1 MKTSKII
8 GIRYHRQN
16 LHGKSPGRFRGL
28 WKVTAIAFSLCF
40 IGVVVSLSIGFAVL
54 SQKLPSI
61 ENFAA
66 SFESPNNPTVIYD
79 REGIHPL
86 LSLQYPDIQAEHLSI
101 DEPGGKNFSS
111 DFIRIVIPSRDPDF
125 WNHSGSA
132 GWKYFLNPDPVTI
145 AEDLVEDVF
154 DDQLGTG
161 IQKPIFMRILA
172 REITEI
178 YGRKAILTWY
188 LNSAYFGQLSFG
200 ADAAAKIYL
209 NKSATSLTLPES
221 VLLCAIL
228 KAPALNP
235 IDSKGAVK
243 DSYLSEV
250 ETLIRRNALTD
261 EEIEILRST
270 NFIIFEP
277 PEKKYEVQDNPII
290 QKSLSAAYEK
300 FGQEKVERGGFSI
313 FSTLDYKLQKVLEC
327 LTIANQDQDKQ
338 CPLADSTSLNESQYQ
353 EIQKVLSGNPVSV
366 TVMDVKTGQL
376 LAAIDTDSSIS
387 SNRTFH
393 NVFTPHEPGSSL
405 TPWIALAALNMGYSA
420 SSMLWDLIDSGSP
433 VPPGYQNPD
442 RKIHGPVRLRTAMTQ
457 DLLDPVAELLSAL
470 RPEKVWNLA
479 EKFGLNELPVGNADQ
494 VIFSGGAVTTE
505 SLAAALIPFANE
517 GNLTQTQSNQTTKNI
532 SVLFVNDKNGKRI
545 DLQPALSIPLLDKGL
560 AYLIYHIFGE
570 EEQAFAYLDRPA
582 ATKIGR
588 IYGEKN
594 TWMAGF
600 TPQISTAVWVGEKQ
614 ETDSAEIISLSAI
627 HLWQTIMETAHTGKP
642 VIGWEIP
649 ENISHQIVCVPSGLL
664 PGDACPETA
673 SEVFLSGN
681 EPSQT
686 DNLFVNVPIN
696 RDNQLL
702 ATSLTPPQNVIRK
715 TFMNIP
721 AFAKNWAE
729 INKVELIP
737 NEYDPVGQ
745 TDGEDAVL
753 SILSPQPYAIFRKAD
768 AGTTKADI
776 IIEHHIPEEILFYQ
790 ISYGNGFFPERWIEG
805 FVGNGLDAESQ
816 NIGSLDIQV
825 LEPGLYDIRIAVI
838 TKSQRFYQ
846 AHTFITI
853 Q

>member
-8 GIRYHRQN
+8 RIRYHRQN
-16 LHGKSPGRFRGL
+16 FHGGNSGRFHNL
-28 WKVTAIAFSLCF
+28 CKVTAIAFSLCL
-40 IGVVVSLSIGFAVL
+40 ISAVVSLSIGYAVL

-66 SFESPNNPTVIYD
+66 NFEKPSDPTVIYD

-86 LSLQYPDIQAEHLSI
+86 LSLQFPDIQAEHLSI
-101 DEPGGKNFSS
+101 DEPGKENFSE

-132 GWKYFLNPDPVTI
+132 GWKYFFSPDPVTI
-145 AEDLVEDVF
+145 AEDLVENIF
-154 DDQLGTG
+154 DDQLGAG
-161 IQKPIFMRILA
+161 IQKAIFMRILA

-178 YGRKAILTWY
+178 YGRKAVLTWY

-200 ADAAAKIYL
+200 ADAAAKTYL

-250 ETLIRRNALTD
+250 ETLIERNALTN
-261 EEIEILRST
+261 EEVEILRST

-277 PEKKYEVQDNPII
+277 PAKKYEIQDNPVI
-290 QKSLSAAYEK
+290 QKALSAVYEK
-300 FGQEKVERGGFSI
+300 YGKEKVERGGFSI
-313 FSTLDYKLQKVLEC
+313 FSTLDFELQKTLEC
-327 LTIANQDQDKQ
+327 LTIANQDQEKR
-338 CPLADSTSLNESQYQ
+338 CPLAESDALDKSQYQ
-353 EIQKVLSGNPVSV
+353 EIQRILSGNPVSV
-366 TVMDVKTGQL
+366 TVIDVKTGQL
-376 LAAIDTDSSIS
+376 LAAIDTDGSIS
-387 SNRTFH
+387 AKKTYH
-393 NVFTPHEPGSSL
+393 NVFTPHEPGSCL
-405 TPWIALAALNMGYSA
+405 TPWVALAALNMGYSA
-420 SSMLWDLIDSGSP
+420 SSMLWDLIDPGSP
-433 VPPGYQNPD
+433 VPSGYQNPD
-442 RKIHGPVRLRTAMTQ
+442 GKIHGPVRLRTAMTQ

-470 RPEKVWNLA
+470 RPEKVWDLA
-479 EKFGLNELPVGNADQ
+479 EKFGLNELPAGNSSQA
-494 VIFSGGAVTTE
+494 IFSGGAITTE

-517 GNLTQTQSNQTTKNI
+517 GNLTQTQSNHTTKNI
-532 SVLFVNDKNGKRI
+532 SVLFVNDKNGKHI
-545 DLQPALSIPLLDKGL
+545 DLQPALTVPLLDKGL

-570 EEQAFAYLDRPA
+570 EEQAFDYLDRPA

-588 IYGEKN
+588 IYGGKN
-594 TWMAGF
+594 AWMAGF
-600 TPQISTAVWVGEKQ
+600 TPQISAAVWVGENQ
-614 ETDSAEIISLSAI
+614 ETDTAEFVSLSAI
-627 HLWQTIMETAHTGKP
+627 HLWQTVMETAHTGKP

-649 ENISHQIVCVPSGLL
+649 ENISHRIVCVPSGLL

-681 EPSQT
+681 EPNQT
-686 DNLFVNVPIN
+686 DNLYVSVPIN

-702 ATSLTPPQNVIRK
+702 ATSLTPLQNVTKK

-745 TDGEDAVL
+745 TDGEDAAL

-768 AGTTKADI
+768 TGSTKADI

-790 ISYGNGFFPERWIEG
+790 ISYGNGLFPERWIEG
-805 FVGNGLDAESQ
+805 FVGNGMHSESQ
-816 NIGSLDIQV
+816 NIGSLDIQA
-825 LEPGLYDIRIAVI
+825 LEQGLYDIRVSVI
-838 TKSQRFYQ
+838 TKSKRFYQ
-846 AHTFITI
+846 AHTFITV